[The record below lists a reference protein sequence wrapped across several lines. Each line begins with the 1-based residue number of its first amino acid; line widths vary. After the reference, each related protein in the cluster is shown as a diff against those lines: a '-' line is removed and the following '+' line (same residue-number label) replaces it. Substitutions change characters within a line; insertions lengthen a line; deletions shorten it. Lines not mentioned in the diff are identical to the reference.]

1 MIMWKEHNDQNK
13 RPAGPYN
20 SLVKT
25 KKKKRLI
32 TVEVY
37 MQN

>member
-1 MIMWKEHNDQNK
+1 MIMWKEHNDQSK

-20 SLVKT
+20 SLV
-25 KKKKRLI
+25 KKKRLI